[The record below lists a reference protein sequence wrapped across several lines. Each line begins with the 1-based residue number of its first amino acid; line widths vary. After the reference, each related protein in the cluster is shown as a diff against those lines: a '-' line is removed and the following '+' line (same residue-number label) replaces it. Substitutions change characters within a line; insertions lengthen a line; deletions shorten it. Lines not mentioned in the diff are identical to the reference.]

1 MSMSSE
7 KLNPS
12 YCQLCLV
19 SIWSLLVRPLAVQKP
34 VFVAYR
40 PSFVPTFPVGSLAP
54 KNEAD
59 GDVKICLS
67 RKKSCFSSHFNKG
80 HVTANLSWW
89 PRFARPMK
97 KRSRKESRPLQSTDS
112 WRGMTGLHSRLT
124 TRRSRIECNPN
135 ESSGQIS
142 SGIFAT
148 NRPTICLGLPIS
160 NSPRCYSCRSYLSA
174 SGGH

>member
-1 MSMSSE
+1 
-7 KLNPS
+7 
-12 YCQLCLV
+12 
-19 SIWSLLVRPLAVQKP
+19 
-34 VFVAYR
+34 
-40 PSFVPTFPVGSLAP
+40 
-54 KNEAD
+54 
-59 GDVKICLS
+59 
-67 RKKSCFSSHFNKG
+67 
-80 HVTANLSWW
+80 
-89 PRFARPMK
+89 
-97 KRSRKESRPLQSTDS
+97 
-112 WRGMTGLHSRLT
+112 MTGLHSRLT